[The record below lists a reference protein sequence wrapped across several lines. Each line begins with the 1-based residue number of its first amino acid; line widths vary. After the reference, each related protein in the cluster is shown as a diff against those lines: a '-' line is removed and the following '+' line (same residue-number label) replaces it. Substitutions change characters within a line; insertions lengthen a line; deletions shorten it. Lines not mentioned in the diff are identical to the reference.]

1 MNTQKVF
8 LKQNVQVEPL
18 INSWYGWIPMLAPA
32 TAALNLTGR
41 YMPIMESFI
50 SSPFMHVAAIKD
62 PSMRGG
68 PFIDMPLDDVE
79 KVKEL
84 LEQTIADN
92 QLQIEFAKAIKELNS
107 LLKEK
112 AKGFSLEPLYKQ
124 IPEVLRGYVEL
135 CYDLNNNPTFR
146 FIEPLLYRSA
156 FYTETNQSVAL
167 SLINKDG
174 ERPFILSTPV
184 LKGSNKL
191 HLSIAFKNTALD
203 ELFKMKK
210 VAQPYGHICRLLR
223 VQDEDE
229 PLFRQFFTTE
239 KPREYSQYDDDYVRI
254 RYFGHA
260 CILIEARGITILL
273 DPVLSYTYE
282 SAVSRFT
289 YEDIPDWIDYVLI
302 THSHNDHIL
311 LETIIQLRHKIGH
324 VIVGRNIDGALQDP
338 SLMLSLKNL
347 GVKSVMELREL
358 DEVTFGS
365 GSIMG
370 IPFLGEHHD
379 IHIHSKLG
387 YLIKINNYSILAV
400 ADSCNIDPILYDH
413 VHSITGDID
422 ILFLGME
429 CDGAPA
435 SWVYGPLL
443 HEELSREQDRS
454 RRGRGCNYEEGME
467 IINRFNFKEVYVYAM
482 GQEPWLRHILDLEFS
497 EKSNPIIQSN
507 QLISRCGVLG
517 IVAERL
523 YGEKELIK
531 HK

>member
-1 MNTQKVF
+1 MDTEKVY

-18 INSWYGWIPMLAPA
+18 VNSWYGWIPMLAPT

-50 SSPFMHVAAIKD
+50 TSPFMHIAAVKD

-68 PFIDMPLDDVE
+68 PFIDMEMEDVD
-79 KVKEL
+79 KIKKL
-84 LEQTIADN
+84 LADTIESN
-92 QLQIEFAKAIKELNS
+92 TLQIEFSNAIKGLNT
-107 LLKEK
+107 LLKQK
-112 AKGFSLEPLYKQ
+112 AQGYSLEPLYNEV
-124 IPEVLRGYVEL
+124 PEILRGYIEL
-135 CYDLNNNPTFR
+135 CYDLNNNPIFR
-146 FIEPLLYRSA
+146 FIEPLLYKSS
-156 FYTETNQSVAL
+156 FYTEDNQSVAL
-167 SLINKDG
+167 SLINSDG

-184 LKGSNKL
+184 LSGPDKMNLKISFREN
-191 HLSIAFKNTALD
+191 ALD

-210 VAQPYGHICRLLR
+210 VPQSYSHILELLN
-223 VQDEDE
+223 VPEQNE
-229 PLFRQFFTTE
+229 PLFRSFFTTQ
-239 KPREYSQYDDDYVRI
+239 KPKEYCKYADDYIRI

-260 CILIEARGITILL
+260 CILVESKDVTILL

-282 SAVSRFT
+282 SGISRFT
-289 YEDIPDWIDYVLI
+289 YQDLPNKIDYVLI

-311 LETIIQLRHKIGH
+311 LETMIQLRHKIGH

-338 SLMLSLKNL
+338 SLKLSLKNL
-347 GVKSVMELREL
+347 GFESVIELREL
-358 DEVTFGS
+358 EEIEFPY

-379 IHIHSKLG
+379 IYIHSKLG
-387 YLIKINNYSILAV
+387 YLISINDYSILAV

-413 VHSITGDID
+413 VHALTGDID

-443 HEELSREQDRS
+443 QEELSREADRS
-454 RRGRGCNYEEGME
+454 RRGRGCNCYEGMG
-467 IINRFNFKEVYVYAM
+467 IIKRFNFKEVYVYAM
-482 GQEPWLRHILDLEFS
+482 GQEPWLRHILDLEFTDQ
-497 EKSNPIIQSN
+497 SNPIIQSN
-507 QLISRCGVLG
+507 KLIEECKALG

-523 YGEKELIK
+523 FGEKELLK
-531 HK
+531 V